1 MGNVS
6 FGIIPHKK
14 GLHIYFSTCAFSA
27 LALLFAPT
35 ALLYDAKF
43 AYFSQHN
50 SVPKAIDTDLKN
62 QLLYMHLRCIKCQQ
76 KCNYIIYMTI
86 IPEWKPWAGPTS
98 IKCSTSLL
106 WQVKNLNISQR
117 TPTLWAFHGCH
128 LMLHPTL
135 QVMEEKMLGN
145 KPVKHK
151 VWSKQIEFYKVAI
164 YMYLGFCTKGNSWPL
179 SEQSIARLR
188 SLQNWERTWTQRE
201 TGNLHGS

>member
-1 MGNVS
+1 V
-6 FGIIPHKK
+6 
-14 GLHIYFSTCAFSA
+14 HIYTSLHGPFSA
-27 LALLFAPT
+27 LALHFCSDSSALRCKIGIFLPTQFCSQGNRYWLEKSAP
-35 ALLYDAKF
+35 
-43 AYFSQHN
+43 
-50 SVPKAIDTDLKN
+50 
-62 QLLYMHLRCIKCQQ
+62 MHLRCIKCQQ

-106 WQVKNLNISQR
+106 WEVKNLNISQR

>member
-1 MGNVS
+1 MQNS
-6 FGIIPHKK
+6 
-14 GLHIYFSTCAFSA
+14 HISPNTILFPKQSILTWKMSSYICTCAS
-27 LALLFAPT
+27 
-35 ALLYDAKF
+35 
-43 AYFSQHN
+43 
-50 SVPKAIDTDLKN
+50 
-62 QLLYMHLRCIKCQQ
+62 CIKCQQ

-106 WQVKNLNISQR
+106 WEVKNLNISQR